1 MKRPKNCRFRTSRT
15 LNRAAQKYER
25 ETGNHIGADIA
36 AFEMANIIAGETITR
51 RQAWDYLIDYVKGEP
66 AVSKQMK
73 RSRDVERKELM
84 APGYTREKAKGF
96 YFTPEWRSLRVNIIE
111 DQKGRC
117 QMCGRS
123 YKDHGV
129 VIHVDHI
136 IPLSIDW
143 SKRLDKNNLQLL
155 CEDCNL
161 GKSNHY
167 TTDWR
172 S

>member
-1 MKRPKNCRFRTSRT
+1 MRVIKQKTFSKYMADNTRAIIGKSRSI
-15 LNRAAQKYER
+15 YEA
-25 ETGNHIGADIA
+25 ETGKYLDCNLGLINIA
-36 AFEMANIIAGETITR
+36 KVISGELLSKKD
-51 RQAWDYLIDYVKGEP
+51 AKKYLKNYIHNYNKVTNVK
-66 AVSKQMK
+66 
-73 RSRDVERKELM
+73 
-84 APGYTREKAKGF
+84 REKYSIAKAQEL
-96 YFTPEWRSLRVNIIE
+96 YKSKEWRSLRVNIIE

-161 GKSNHY
+161 GKGNHY
-167 TTDWR
+167 KTDWR